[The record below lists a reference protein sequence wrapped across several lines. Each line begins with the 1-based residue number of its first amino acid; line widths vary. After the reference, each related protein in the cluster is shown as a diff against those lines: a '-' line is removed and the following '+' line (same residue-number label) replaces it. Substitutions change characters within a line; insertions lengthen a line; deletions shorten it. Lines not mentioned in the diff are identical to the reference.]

1 MTNDAF
7 PSCLLSNSGCID
19 HDEFKTLCWKL
30 DGAMDDRSIANALR
44 EVDAN
49 GDGQID
55 LAEFKQWWSSESA
68 SNLREKHKAM
78 VGVEEWDEY
87 EIQKRTY
94 DKMNGLSESRL
105 RRTFDSIDE
114 DGSGMIEWG
123 EFRRLMRRL
132 APATPDEKVA
142 VCILIAWLSRH
153 C

>member
-1 MTNDAF
+1 
-7 PSCLLSNSGCID
+7 
-19 HDEFKTLCWKL
+19 
-30 DGAMDDRSIANALR
+30 MDDRSIANALR

-105 RRTFDSIDE
+105 QRTFDSIDE
-114 DGSGMIEWG
+114 DGSGMIDRELK
-123 EFRRLMRRL
+123 E
-132 APATPDEKVA
+132 V
-142 VCILIAWLSRH
+142 
-153 C
+153 